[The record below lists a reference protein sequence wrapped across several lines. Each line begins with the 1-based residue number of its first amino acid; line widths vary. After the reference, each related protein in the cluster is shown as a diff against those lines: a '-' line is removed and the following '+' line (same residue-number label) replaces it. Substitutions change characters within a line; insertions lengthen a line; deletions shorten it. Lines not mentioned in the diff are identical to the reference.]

1 MKKVIGILAVTLLSI
16 TISCKDNKQ
25 EDQKEEMHNEMSDN
39 HTKYA
44 CPMKCEGDKMY
55 DKAGSC
61 PKCGMDLE
69 AVEAHD
75 HSEMNHKDGHDHGNG
90 ESTEREITQNNTKNT
105 ATSAILDAYFE
116 IKNGLV
122 ADSDEK
128 AAKGGNALLTAFS
141 KFEMS
146 KLSGEVHKE
155 YMEIQESAKEH
166 AEHIV
171 KSPID
176 HQREHF
182 EALSIDVTDLITL
195 LGTDKVV
202 YQDFCPMANNNKGAN
217 WLSEVKEIKNPYFG
231 SKMLKCGSIKKQI
244 N

>member
-1 MKKVIGILAVTLLSI
+1 MKKVIGISAIALLSL

-25 EDQKEEMHNEMSDN
+25 EEQKDVIHNEMGN
-39 HTKYA
+39 HETVYA
-44 CPMKCEGDKMY
+44 CPMHPEITGKEGDKC
-55 DKAGSC
+55 S
-61 PKCGMDLE
+61 KCGMDLE
-69 AVEAHD
+69 VVKGHD
-75 HSEMNHKDGHDHGNG
+75 HSEMNQEDGHDNGNS
-90 ESTEREITQNNTKNT
+90 ESPEREITQSNNKNAET
-105 ATSAILDAYFE
+105 ATILDAYFE

-122 ADSDEK
+122 ADSKENT
-128 AAKGGNALLTAFS
+128 AKGGTALLAAFS
-141 KFEMS
+141 KFDMTKVPENA
-146 KLSGEVHKE
+146 HKE

-182 EALSIDVTDLITL
+182 EALSTDITDLIAL
-195 LGTDKVV
+195 LGTDKVI
-202 YQDFCPMANNNKGAN
+202 YQDYCPMANNNKGAN

-231 SKMLKCGSIKKQI
+231 SKMLTCGSVKKKI

>member
-1 MKKVIGILAVTLLSI
+1 MKKVIGILTVALLSV
-16 TISCKDNKQ
+16 TISCKDNKVQ
-25 EDQKEEMHNEMSDN
+25 EEGTMHNEGMQTES
-39 HTKYA
+39 H
-44 CPMKCEGDKMY
+44 EGHEHA
-55 DKAGSC
+55 AGT
-61 PKCGMDLE
+61 
-69 AVEAHD
+69 
-75 HSEMNHKDGHDHGNG
+75 
-90 ESTEREITQNNTKNT
+90 ESTEREINQNSAKNPET
-105 ATSAILDAYFE
+105 AAILDAYFE

-122 ADSDEK
+122 ADSKEK
-128 AAKGGNALLTAFS
+128 TASGGNSLLEAFS
-141 KFEMS
+141 KFDMS
-146 KLSGEVHKE
+146 KLSQETHKE

-182 EALSIDVTDLITL
+182 EALSTDITDLVAL
-195 LGTDKVV
+195 LGTDKVI
-202 YQDFCPMANNNKGAN
+202 YQDFCPMVNNNKGAH

>member
-1 MKKVIGILAVTLLSI
+1 MKKVIGILAIALLSL
-16 TISCKDNKQ
+16 TISCKDNRGEKKD
-25 EDQKEEMHNEMSDN
+25 EIHNEMSDN

-44 CPMKCEGDKMY
+44 CPMKCEGDKTY
-55 DKAGSC
+55 DEAGTC

-69 AVEAHD
+69 AIEAHNQ
-75 HSEMNHKDGHDHGNG
+75 SETNHEDGHDHGNN
-90 ESTEREITQNNTKNT
+90 ENTKRAITQNNTKNT

>member
-1 MKKVIGILAVTLLSI
+1 M
-16 TISCKDNKQ
+16 N
-25 EDQKEEMHNEMSDN
+25 NE
-39 HTKYA
+39 
-44 CPMKCEGDKMY
+44 
-55 DKAGSC
+55 
-61 PKCGMDLE
+61 
-69 AVEAHD
+69 
-75 HSEMNHKDGHDHGNG
+75 DGHDHGNS
-90 ESTEREITQNNTKNT
+90 ESSEREITQNNTKNT

-122 ADSDEK
+122 ADSKEK
-128 AAKGGNALLTAFS
+128 TASGGNSLLEAIS
-141 KFEMS
+141 KFDMS
-146 KLSGEVHKE
+146 KLSQETHKE

-176 HQREHF
+176 HQRVHF
-182 EALSIDVTDLITL
+182 EALSTDITDLVAL
-195 LGTDKVV
+195 LGTDKVI
-202 YQDFCPMANNNKGAN
+202 YQDFCPMVNNNKGAH